1 MRVSRLSLIDDG
13 FARVFM
19 HNASWNVSGYR
30 TVGCRGRRVAAGLA
44 GLLLAMAAAGQPTT
58 PPASGI
64 DNSGRYEQERAACL
78 RGATPQDEQTCLRE
92 AASAQAEKRK
102 GALQA
107 PADGQLG
114 DNAMRRCDALGGEDH
129 AACTARVL
137 GYGQQRGSV
146 GGGGVIR
153 EVETVVM
160 PPGKTEVTIE
170 PKTDQPVLVVPR

>member
-1 MRVSRLSLIDDG
+1 MG
-13 FARVFM
+13 
-19 HNASWNVSGYR
+19 NAKWDVSGSR
-30 TVGCRGRRVAAGLA
+30 AFFCGGRRLASGLA
-44 GLLLAMAAAGQPTT
+44 GVLLAMAAAAQPAA
-58 PPASGI
+58 PPANGI
-64 DNSGRYEQERAACL
+64 DNSGNYAQERAACL